1 MDLKHTEQADK
12 DLALRTGPSAGGRP
26 VSKVHGFLQAQL
38 GAVSIL
44 RSTDGPRL
52 LPRKGK
58 AAHCA
63 LGIFKAGLRT
73 HASLTLSQVTS
84 VTPPYYTWVVRCS

>member
-1 MDLKHTEQADK
+1 MDLKHAEQADK

-52 LPRKGK
+52 LPHKGK
-58 AAHCA
+58 AATCA
-63 LGIFKAGLRT
+63 LGMFKAGPRIR
-73 HASLTLSQVTS
+73 AALTLCQVIS
-84 VTPPYYTWVVRCS
+84 VTPPYYTWVVRYS